1 MDASSPASDA
11 NQQGGS
17 ANVPAVAARVIES
30 ASATTSPDNANSGNA
45 AYIITGV
52 CLAIMVAISMLF
64 ANAFGS
70 ALELIAGEVEDD
82 IYDDYGI
89 GLPSTPY
96 DSYGQDP
103 YGSQGIQGSLP
114 VSVVLNMSLAPY
126 TETIDANLPATDYSG
141 TPADVRDFVRTIVK
155 DDGTYASQV
164 ADELNAA
171 ARDESA
177 QAKHLQNALAACDA
191 AVSDFSA
198 RTVPEFDVRDADT
211 VNQSATTALADVT
224 SRWQAVKQEIQLL
237 ADASGSGSEVSASD
251 LTDADSSVSGA
262 TYDAAASLDD
272 LLYASAGN

>member
-1 MDASSPASDA
+1 MDASSPNHEA
-11 NQQGGS
+11 NQQGS

-30 ASATTSPDNANSGNA
+30 ASATTSPDNANSGNG
-45 AYIITGV
+45 AYVITGV
-52 CLAIMVAISMLF
+52 CLAIMVAISVLF

-96 DSYGQDP
+96 DSYNQDP
-103 YGSQGIQGSLP
+103 YDGQGIQGSLP
-114 VSVVLNMSLAPY
+114 VSVALNMSLAPY
-126 TETIDANLPATDYSG
+126 TQTIDADLPATDYSG

-164 ADELNAA
+164 SDELNAA

-177 QAKHLQNALAACDA
+177 QAEHLEKALAACDA
-191 AVSDFSA
+191 AASDFSA

-211 VNQSATTALADVT
+211 VNQSAKTALADVT
-224 SRWQAVKQEIQLL
+224 TRWQTVRQEIQLL

-251 LTDADSSVSGA
+251 LYDADSSVSDA
-262 TYDAAASLDD
+262 TYSAATSLDD
-272 LLYASAGN
+272 LLYASASR